1 MTRLLFLSAF
11 FVLACVTNAVAGD
24 PLSFTGS
31 WDAPDSATSTF
42 SLDLTQH
49 GQHLSGYHSAVARG
63 GKRVDAVLPAE
74 GSPSIT
80 GTVSG
85 RVAHVHFQSG
95 YDPESHGEALLTL
108 RRDGTLT
115 WKVTSSVGAFYLPAA
130 ATLHR

>member
-1 MTRLLFLSAF
+1 MTRFLFLSAF
-11 FVLACVTNAVAGD
+11 FVLGCLSSAVAAE
-24 PLSFTGS
+24 PLPFTGS
-31 WDAPDSATSTF
+31 WSAPDSATSAF
-42 SLDLTQH
+42 SLDLTQR
-49 GQHLSGYHSAVARG
+49 GQHLSGYHSAVARD

-95 YDPESHGEALLTL
+95 YDPGSHGEALLTL
-108 RRDGTLT
+108 RRDGTLA

>member
-1 MTRLLFLSAF
+1 MTRFLFLSAF
-11 FVLACVTNAVAGD
+11 LVFGGVVSAVAAD
-24 PLSFTGS
+24 PLLFTGS
-31 WDAPDSATSTF
+31 WSAPESATSTF

-49 GQHLSGYHSAVARG
+49 DHRLSGYHSAVARG
-63 GKRVDAVLPAE
+63 GKRVDAVLPSE

>member
-1 MTRLLFLSAF
+1 MTRFLFLSAF
-11 FVLACVTNAVAGD
+11 LVFGWVLSAVAAN
-24 PLSFTGS
+24 PLPFTGS
-31 WDAPDSATSTF
+31 WSAPDSTTSAF

-49 GQHLSGYHSAVARG
+49 GQRLTGYHSAVARS
-63 GKRVDAVLPAE
+63 GKRVDAVLSSE
-74 GSPSIT
+74 GGPSIT

-130 ATLHR
+130 TTLHR